1 MDPHILDWFFQGY
14 VAKECCLVDDWLA
27 RLEHPAR
34 QDDFFWQIFCWIWG
48 LKSWKCIGQLLKTV
62 LGKASRKVEN
72 SQSIAWTGT
81 SKKENRDMSFFI
93 FWPCCN
99 SWASTPLFFGGDF
112 LFTVFD
118 GFTLVQCQFCEA
130 FQSLLFQ
137 YVVPFCAWV
146 PVFPWLLV
154 NSFF

>member
-14 VAKECCLVDDWLA
+14 VAKQCCLVGDWLA

-34 QDDFFWQIFCWIWG
+34 QQNFFGQNFSWTWG

-72 SQSIAWTGT
+72 SQSIAWTGK

-99 SWASTPLFFGGDF
+99 SWARFFDHAVIPERVLHYF
-112 LFTVFD
+112 LEEISC
-118 GFTLVQCQFCEA
+118 L
-130 FQSLLFQ
+130 Q
-137 YVVPFCAWV
+137 YLMGSHWFNV
-146 PVFPWLLV
+146 
-154 NSFF
+154 SFVKHSKACYSSM